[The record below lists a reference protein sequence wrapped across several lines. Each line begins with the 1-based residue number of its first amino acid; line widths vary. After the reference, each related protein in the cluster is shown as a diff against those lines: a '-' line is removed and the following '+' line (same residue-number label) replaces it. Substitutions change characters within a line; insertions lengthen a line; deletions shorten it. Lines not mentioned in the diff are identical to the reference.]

1 MQLICES
8 YHLLGGLGG
17 LGADALHEVFA
28 RWNKGALDS
37 YLIDITRDIFGY
49 RDPETGKPLVD
60 LILDWPSRRAEES
73 WSSMNA
79 HSRGEAASS
88 DDARKRGRVRTYG
101 PGMDPL
107 AG

>member
-1 MQLICES
+1 MLRHGSRHARCTPS
-8 YHLLGGLGG
+8 PGMDDFL
-17 LGADALHEVFA
+17 AALTLPFF
-28 RWNKGALDS
+28 S
-37 YLIDITRDIFGY
+37 
-49 RDPETGKPLVD
+49 LVD